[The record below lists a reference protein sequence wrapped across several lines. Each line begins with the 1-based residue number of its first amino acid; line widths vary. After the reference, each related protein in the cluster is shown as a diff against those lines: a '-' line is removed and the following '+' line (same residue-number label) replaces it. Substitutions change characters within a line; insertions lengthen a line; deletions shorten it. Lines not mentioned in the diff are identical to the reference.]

1 MISKNGPSYST
12 MMLKAYYT
20 MMLNAYSTMMLKA
33 YSIMMLNKSCV
44 TNNGYLF
51 DFSPFLETF
60 ARDVPLHVSFYHMY

>member
-1 MISKNGPSYST
+1 MISKNGPSYSK
-12 MMLKAYYT
+12 MMLKAYY
-20 MMLNAYSTMMLKA
+20 TMMLKA

-60 ARDVPLHVSFYHMY
+60 ARDVPLPCVFLSYVLNYFHLR